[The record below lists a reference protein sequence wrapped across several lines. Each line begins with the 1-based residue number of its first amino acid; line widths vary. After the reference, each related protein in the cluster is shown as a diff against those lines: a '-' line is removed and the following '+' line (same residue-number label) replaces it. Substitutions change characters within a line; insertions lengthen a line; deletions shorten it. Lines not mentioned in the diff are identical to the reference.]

1 MKTTVS
7 EFQFVESFRLCGR
20 ETQFT
25 VPARRA
31 LFDHFENIEQWTD
44 TEFTLDPI
52 GICCEWAEYS
62 SAKEAAGAYGFEW
75 KNTVLTREEASLE
88 WLQDHTQVIPFEG
101 GLVIQQF

>member
-7 EFQFVESFRLCGR
+7 EFQFIEAFRLCGR

-25 VPARRA
+25 APARRA
-31 LFDHFENIEQWTD
+31 LFAHFEAFEDSTG
-44 TEFTLDPI
+44 EELTLDPVA
-52 GICCEWAEYS
+52 ICCEWAEYS